1 MLVVLP
7 SKQVSEHWDMYKELI
22 RLCIPITKDMIPDF
36 MTNMLY
42 SAMTGRIQCWMG
54 FDEGNDLYL
63 SMITKKVVDDL
74 TGQKSLL
81 VYALAT
87 YKQPSRELRM
97 ADFETFRKIAKSM
110 GCPRF
115 SAYTGSQA
123 VAQSMLKA
131 TKGGELV
138 YYVLVPTEEV

>member
-22 RLCIPITKDMIPDF
+22 RLCIPTTRDMLPDF

-63 SMITKKVVDDL
+63 SMITKKAIDDL
-74 TGQKSLL
+74 TGQRSLL
-81 VYALAT
+81 IYALTT
-87 YKQPSRELRM
+87 YKQPTREIRR
-97 ADFETFRKIAKSM
+97 ADFAAFKKIAASM

-115 SAYTGSQA
+115 SSYTGSKA
-123 VAQSMLKA
+123 VANSVLKA
-131 TKGGELV
+131 VDNAEVL
-138 YYVLVPTEEV
+138 YYILASTEA